1 MADQAHVRPAL
12 RSWPIILLCLITAAI
27 AGGAATSV
35 IFTGLMWVLDTPGM
49 SIGERGLVVLVIG
62 FAIATPLCL
71 LGLLVPGLPVW
82 LVLRGLS
89 KDSLAV
95 CVISGGLAS
104 LLFGVAWL
112 LINGAAGLADLGASG
127 LVLSPVFAVPG
138 LLCGWIMRRFAYRPA
153 VGVSA

>member
-1 MADQAHVRPAL
+1 MADPVHVRPAL
-12 RSWPIILLCLITAAI
+12 HSWPIIVLCVIAAAV

-49 SIGERGLVVLVIG
+49 SIGERGLLVLVIG

-82 LVLRGLS
+82 LVLRALG

-104 LLFGVAWL
+104 LLFGIGWL
-112 LINGAAGLADLGASG
+112 LINGSASLADLGGSG
-127 LVLSPVFAVPG
+127 LILTPVFAVPG
-138 LLCGWIMRRFAYRPA
+138 LLCGWIVRRFAYRPA
-153 VGVSA
+153 VAARA